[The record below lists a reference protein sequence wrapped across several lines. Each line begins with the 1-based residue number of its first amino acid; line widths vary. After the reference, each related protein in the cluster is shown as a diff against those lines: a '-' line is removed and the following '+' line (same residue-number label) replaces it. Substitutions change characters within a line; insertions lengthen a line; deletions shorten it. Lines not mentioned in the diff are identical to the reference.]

1 MLGAIIGDIVGS
13 RWEFNPTNDYDFEF
27 FSDEN
32 DYTDDTICTI
42 AVADA
47 ILKHKDYGDSIH
59 EWCQKYPCPTGGY
72 GGSFNRWVYSSNPKP
87 YGSYGNGAAMRV
99 SPVAWYF
106 LNAQSALNEA
116 KKTAECTH
124 NHPEGIK
131 GAQAVAIAIHDCRE
145 LHVKYDCIGKNEIS
159 EGLER
164 AINISEYNININ
176 PNSVINKFDETC
188 QGTVPVAFWI
198 IINSNSFEDAI
209 RKAVSLGA
217 DADTLGAI
225 VGSIAEVIWGIPEWM
240 KKRALTYLPNDMKQI
255 LRKFRKVVKG
265 AYPQK
270 QQEDT
275 KTDDEESQKEEEYKA
290 IMFWKLGL
298 GNIDREINCEN
309 SISNK
314 TKIATSDDWKCKPM
328 PSNGNMV
335 SNIELDI
342 PVSVEDMSIICKGH
356 IPITQEDHW
365 FMYCD
370 SEYIR
375 YYRSWTGMCAFEAH
389 FSLKDN
395 LYIIDNL
402 KMNHELSEFGVNG
415 DEAGAYLFRYLL
427 IVQISAEADMAW
439 QQYLNAWEKG
449 RNI

>member
-1 MLGAIIGDIVGS
+1 
-13 RWEFNPTNDYDFEF
+13 
-27 FSDEN
+27 
-32 DYTDDTICTI
+32 
-42 AVADA
+42 
-47 ILKHKDYGDSIH
+47 
-59 EWCQKYPCPTGGY
+59 
-72 GGSFNRWVYSSNPKP
+72 
-87 YGSYGNGAAMRV
+87 
-99 SPVAWYF
+99 
-106 LNAQSALNEA
+106 
-116 KKTAECTH
+116 
-124 NHPEGIK
+124 
-131 GAQAVAIAIHDCRE
+131 
-145 LHVKYDCIGKNEIS
+145 
-159 EGLER
+159 
-164 AINISEYNININ
+164 
-176 PNSVINKFDETC
+176 
-188 QGTVPVAFWI
+188 
-198 IINSNSFEDAI
+198 
-209 RKAVSLGA
+209 
-217 DADTLGAI
+217 
-225 VGSIAEVIWGIPEWM
+225 M